1 MQTHMIISAIHNGQ
15 KNAVLELI
23 HPERA
28 RIRINQYIHER
39 GKAITKIQQISR
51 ENIPESYSRAMDDYV
66 LDLNAQIR
74 NATEALEQLPEE
86 TIQYF
91 NPNASIKSNIE
102 RMEAYVRAQN

>member
-23 HPERA
+23 HPERV
-28 RIRINQYIHER
+28 RIRLHNYIGER
-39 GKAITKIQQISR
+39 ERAVAKIQQISR
-51 ENIPESYSRAMDDYV
+51 ENVPENYSQAMDDYV
-66 LDLNAQIR
+66 LDLNTQIR
-74 NATEALEQLPEE
+74 NAKEALEQLPEE
-86 TIQYF
+86 NRQYF